1 MKLDFKNLG
10 PWIFGTEQLKRF
22 TQDSPVMPD
31 VWLEYGRNP
40 GDAID
45 LLLEPHSSSS
55 TAELTQ
61 AVLQADHTPSDPA
74 PIALAYNQ
82 SHVAAKLTF
91 GEMLRSVL
99 PLSEWWQEHLWPAG
113 TDEVAT
119 VLTERRDE
127 IIAGLKEPM
136 REQGRRP
143 TDAGELPGTLIWFVG
158 LVGRITWETAH
169 PDDDQPDDEP
179 PDGLTYDGLV
189 DLAAE
194 ALGELQRLPPP
205 GRPLLWAINRNRPA
219 RPALWRSRT
228 TIKADAATLLFDL
241 RCDDVCWAVI
251 DSGVDAAHPAFAVRD
266 AKGKPAGGSRVRA
279 SYDFT
284 RLRTLLAGTAEER
297 DTLGDAG
304 DKQRKEIETRL
315 RSGRAVDWGLLAEQL
330 RVDTAAKGYAAP
342 RHEHGTHV
350 AGILGADWPATDSKP
365 PRRNDIRGICPDIGI
380 YDLRVFDDA
389 GDGRRVRDPRRAAVH
404 PLAERELARAGRARR
419 QPQPVARPRGRLLR
433 LRAHAGLRGV
443 RAADRQRDGRRGG
456 RGQRGAR
463 VRLDGLRHGGGVP
476 PDVDHRPGQRERRDH
491 GRRDAPPPAAHL
503 RRLVLLQPRPDGR
516 RARQAGPRRAGR
528 EDHRAGA
535 GRRAEEPG
543 RDEHGRAARVGRGG
557 ADPRPPPGADRPA
570 RGDQAGAVRDRDRP
584 GPRALLPGQRRRRR
598 AARDPV
604 GLRRTNTMIFSLEAL
619 QAFNGDSLLVHAG
632 TADEPVLVLVD
643 GGPEETWSDS
653 LRPRLDEL
661 RAERPGDGALAI
673 DLAMISHID
682 DDHIAGML
690 ALAADLIAQQDEPSP
705 LSYEVAT
712 LWHNSFDDVLDDPEA
727 VRKAALEV
735 LSQPVGGDARADELR
750 RAGRAVVASVEE
762 GRDLRV
768 RAKELHWGINEPFDG
783 PVVLPTAGVRT
794 ITLGPLKLTVVCP
807 HQRQLDRL
815 QKEWDE
821 WLAAHK
827 EVVEGAA
834 PAAAAKAKRDGS
846 PFNLSSIVVHAE
858 CGGKTMLLTGDARD
872 DHILSGLDEAGI
884 AKDGKTHVDI
894 LKLPHHGSI
903 RNMRPAFFE
912 RITADHY
919 VISANGSDG
928 NPDRETL
935 DLLAAA
941 RPDDDFVLHLTNRR
955 GEENLEQHLDAFLAN
970 KQHQN
975 RKYVV
980 SFREENARSLRIDL
994 LEGS

>member
-1 MKLDFKNLG
+1 VKLDFKNLG

-143 TDAGELPGTLIWFVG
+143 TDAGDLPGTLIWFVG

-315 RSGRAVDWGLLAEQL
+315 RSGRAVDWGLLADQL

-389 GDGRRVRDPRRAAVH
+389 GEGDEFAILAALQFIRWLNANSPAPVVHGVNLSLSLDHEVGSYACGRTPVCEECERLIGSGTVVVVAAGNEGRAFVSMASGTAEGYRQMSITDPGNASGVITVGATHRHQPHTYGVSYFSSRGPTGDGRAKPDLVAPGEKITAPVPGGGLKSLDGTSMAAPHVSGAAA
-404 PLAERELARAGRARR
+404 LILARHPELIGQPAEIKRVLCATATDLGRERYFQGSGVVDA
-419 QPQPVARPRGRLLR
+419 
-433 LRAHAGLRGV
+433 LRAI
-443 RAADRQRDGRRGG
+443 Q
-456 RGQRGAR
+456 
-463 VRLDGLRHGGGVP
+463 
-476 PDVDHRPGQRERRDH
+476 
-491 GRRDAPPPAAHL
+491 
-503 RRLVLLQPRPDGR
+503 
-516 RARQAGPRRAGR
+516 
-528 EDHRAGA
+528 
-535 GRRAEEPG
+535 
-543 RDEHGRAARVGRGG
+543 
-557 ADPRPPPGADRPA
+557 
-570 RGDQAGAVRDRDRP
+570 
-584 GPRALLPGQRRRRR
+584 
-598 AARDPV
+598 
-604 GLRRTNTMIFSLEAL
+604 
-619 QAFNGDSLLVHAG
+619 
-632 TADEPVLVLVD
+632 
-643 GGPEETWSDS
+643 
-653 LRPRLDEL
+653 
-661 RAERPGDGALAI
+661 
-673 DLAMISHID
+673 
-682 DDHIAGML
+682 
-690 ALAADLIAQQDEPSP
+690 
-705 LSYEVAT
+705 
-712 LWHNSFDDVLDDPEA
+712 
-727 VRKAALEV
+727 
-735 LSQPVGGDARADELR
+735 
-750 RAGRAVVASVEE
+750 SV
-762 GRDLRV
+762 
-768 RAKELHWGINEPFDG
+768 
-783 PVVLPTAGVRT
+783 
-794 ITLGPLKLTVVCP
+794 
-807 HQRQLDRL
+807 
-815 QKEWDE
+815 
-821 WLAAHK
+821 
-827 EVVEGAA
+827 
-834 PAAAAKAKRDGS
+834 
-846 PFNLSSIVVHAE
+846 
-858 CGGKTMLLTGDARD
+858 
-872 DHILSGLDEAGI
+872 
-884 AKDGKTHVDI
+884 
-894 LKLPHHGSI
+894 
-903 RNMRPAFFE
+903 
-912 RITADHY
+912 
-919 VISANGSDG
+919 
-928 NPDRETL
+928 
-935 DLLAAA
+935 
-941 RPDDDFVLHLTNRR
+941 
-955 GEENLEQHLDAFLAN
+955 
-970 KQHQN
+970 
-975 RKYVV
+975 
-980 SFREENARSLRIDL
+980 
-994 LEGS
+994 